1 MPHVHEQIDFTV
13 EVFCVHRARVLLRRH
28 DKFGIWLGV
37 GGHVELDED
46 PNAAAHREVREEVGL
61 EIELIG
67 VTSVPVD
74 PRSKDYRQLVPP
86 AFLHRDRVAASH
98 EHVTLTYFARAR
110 DDTVITSGRDVS
122 DVWRWVTREELD
134 DPDLDLRAN
143 VRFYAEQALMA
154 VRNAGHS
161 GPTIPG
167 IT

>member
-1 MPHVHEQIDFTV
+1 MPHVHDQIDFTV

-46 PNAAAHREVREEVGL
+46 PNATAHREVREEVGL
-61 EIELIG
+61 EIELVG
-67 VTSVPVD
+67 ETRVPVD
-74 PRSKDYRQLVPP
+74 PRSEDYRQLVPP

-110 DDTVITSGRDVS
+110 DDIVIAGGHDVS
-122 DVWRWVTREELD
+122 DVWRWVSREELD

-143 VRFYAEQALMA
+143 VRFYAEQAL
-154 VRNAGHS
+154 VAGRDAS
-161 GPTIPG
+161 Q
-167 IT
+167 